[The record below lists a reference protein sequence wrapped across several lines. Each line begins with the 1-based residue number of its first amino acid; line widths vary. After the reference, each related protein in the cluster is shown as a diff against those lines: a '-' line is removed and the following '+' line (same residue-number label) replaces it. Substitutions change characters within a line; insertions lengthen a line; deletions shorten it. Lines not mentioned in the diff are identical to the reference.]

1 MFFLNLNLE
10 GKVVA
15 VTGSVRGIGKEI
27 AIGFAKEKANLI
39 ICDLDAAQV
48 DAAKAELETYGVKVF
63 GGVLDVS
70 DKNAA
75 EEFTKKAAAAFDGRI
90 DVWINNAGIG
100 SSVSLLDCPEA
111 LWDKVFA
118 VNTKSIYICTNAV
131 VPYMKE
137 QGGVIINACSFT
149 TLLPTAGSA
158 VYSATK
164 AANLSLCR
172 TYAAELAPYHIRVVG
187 YIPGV
192 ILTDILKSG
201 KSGAYANKEALLR
214 SIAMNRFGSPE
225 DMVGPILFVASD
237 QAAYMTG
244 CAIEVS
250 GGKFCVQNPDYM
262 WNILA
267 REL

>member
-1 MFFLNLNLE
+1 MV
-10 GKVVA
+10 GI
-15 VTGSVRGIGKEI
+15 TGAVRGIGKEI
-27 AIGFAKEKANLI
+27 AVGFAKEKANLI

-48 DAAKAELETYGVKVF
+48 DATKAELESYGVKVF

-75 EEFTKKAAAAFDGRI
+75 EEFAKKAAAAFDGRI
-90 DVWINNAGIG
+90 DVWVNNAGIG
-100 SSVSLLDCPEA
+100 ASVGLLECPEA

-118 VNTKSIYICTNAV
+118 VNTKAIYICTNAV

-137 QGGVIINACSFT
+137 HGGVIINACSFT
-149 TLLPTAGSA
+149 TLLPTAGNA
-158 VYSATK
+158 IYSATK
-164 AANLSLCR
+164 AANLSLCK

-192 ILTDILKSG
+192 IMTDIFKSDKG
-201 KSGAYANKEALLR
+201 GAYADKEALLR
-214 SIAMNRFGSPE
+214 SIAMKRLGTPA

-244 CAIEVS
+244 CAIEVA

-262 WNILA
+262 WNKLA
-267 REL
+267 QES